1 MRFTLAKEIKTKPM
15 KTTLLA
21 LASMIAATMGT
32 IAEEAPKDEATMLT
46 TLLEATQ
53 NNDLAKFESVCDE
66 EMKTAMTEPILAQV
80 SEQVAAQMK
89 EGYEKVFMG
98 VLNRGEAKTYYW
110 KLDFRGEG
118 VPDILA
124 ELTTQDG
131 KAAGFFIR

>member
-1 MRFTLAKEIKTKPM
+1 
-15 KTTLLA
+15 
-21 LASMIAATMGT
+21 MIAATMGT

-80 SEQVAAQMK
+80 SEQVASQMK

-118 VPDILA
+118 VPDMLA

-131 KAAGFFIR
+131 KAAGFLIR